1 MRRFLATLLCFLFVM
16 SLPAHAVDPYVNP
29 DGVPYANLG
38 GIIVYRLGNQNITS
52 IGGGPIPRHVWV
64 TSSVPPAPPPPPAI
78 LFPMPDAPKP
88 PQGNCAPAL
97 VRIGL
102 PDTYGLVY
110 IEGELV
116 RSEGKVRRFQSPPLP
131 LGKEYPLHLR
141 VAFKVGD
148 NLLIEDKE
156 VLIRPAVESTVSFD
170 GSRALA
176 VPLKPQESQL
186 PPPRKLND

>member
-1 MRRFLATLLCFLFVM
+1 MSRFPATLGGSLFLLFVL
-16 SLPAHAVDPYVNP
+16 SLPVSAVDPYISP

-52 IGGGPIPRHVWV
+52 IGGGPIPRHVWTTTTV
-64 TSSVPPAPPPPPAI
+64 PPPPPPIPFA
-78 LFPMPDAPKP
+78 MPGIAQPA
-88 PQGNCAPAL
+88 QGNCAPAL
-97 VRIGL
+97 LRVTN

-116 RSEGKVRRFQSPPLP
+116 RSEGKSRRFQSPPLP
-131 LGKEYPLHLR
+131 LGKSYPLHLR

-156 VLIRPAVESTVSFD
+156 VLIQPGVESTVGFE
-170 GSRALA
+170 GTRAVS
-176 VPLKPQESQL
+176 VPLKPQASDL
-186 PPPRKLND
+186 PPPRKLEN